1 MDANAAFDAPQM
13 AYKSIKTEREKEQK
27 LDDDGIRVLHRNEN
41 VINSMFRTLILTP
54 CRRRHIS

>member
-1 MDANAAFDAPQM
+1 MDANVAFDAPQM
-13 AYKSIKTEREKEQK
+13 AYKSIKTEREEEQK
-27 LDDDGIRVLHRNEN
+27 LDDGIRVLRRNEN